1 MHAARPHT
9 ARIEIPL
16 LCNLI
21 STLCAA
27 RSLVSSL
34 TLLIASAAAV
44 PGFGPLAPVAAVLN
58 EEAGRHRTQT
68 SRARRLVL
76 HLPRG
81 HTEPILVEFDS
92 GEEMYPG
99 IPAAHAQRRWL
110 LVEPVGRPAPVP

>member
-1 MHAARPHT
+1 M
-9 ARIEIPL
+9 
-16 LCNLI
+16 
-21 STLCAA
+21 
-27 RSLVSSL
+27 RSSQPCSSL

-58 EEAGRHRTQT
+58 EEAGRYRTQT

-92 GEEMYPG
+92 AEEMYPG

-110 LVEPVGRPAPVP
+110 LVEPVGRPAVSPWIFSKTYGLVCRDGSG